1 MRFGF
6 WMPVF
11 GGWLRN
17 VEDEGM
23 PATFAYQRELA
34 QQADRTGWDV
44 TLIAELNLND
54 IKGPEADCL
63 EAWTTAAALAPLTE
77 RLELMTAV
85 RPNFRLPALVAKEA
99 ATVDRI
105 SNGRFTL
112 NVVSAW
118 WEEESSQYGGAWVK
132 HDERYAR
139 TEEFLA
145 VLKGMWTKDE
155 YTLEGRYYTIKK
167 ARLAPK
173 PVQKP
178 WPVLYAGGESP
189 AAKDLIAREC
199 DAYLMHGD
207 PPELLAGKIADM
219 RARRAQ
225 HPELPPLRFGVAA
238 YSVVRNT
245 DAEVKKEIA
254 RITDVHASARGYAS
268 YQEFIRGSQ
277 LETKVSLEDYSVSNR
292 GLRTG
297 LVGTPDQVAEN
308 IRELERIGIDLLLLQ
323 GIAAD
328 AGGTLYAAGLSGN
341 ICVVNGSGQL
351 TRVIP
356 VASGH
361 ALLGEL
367 FVNGQIYVADK
378 VRQRYGSRMRPYGP
392 TAFRGSAR
400 TALRSMPPAATST
413 WRTPATIGSSG
424 SP

>member
-34 QQADRTGWDV
+34 QQADRDGWDV

-77 RLELMTAV
+77 RLELMAAV

-99 ATVDRI
+99 ATIDRI

-118 WEEESSQYGGAWVK
+118 WEAEARQYGAAWIE

-145 VLKGMWTKDE
+145 VLKGMWTNEQFSLD
-155 YTLEGRYYTIKK
+155 GRYYTIKD
-167 ARLAPK
+167 AHLAPK

-178 WPVLYAGGESP
+178 WPTLYAGGESP

-207 PPELLAGKIADM
+207 PPEALAPKIEDM
-219 RARRAQ
+219 RARRAK
-225 HPELPPLRFGVAA
+225 HPELPPLRFGVAGYA
-238 YSVVRNT
+238 IVRSS
-245 DAEVKKEIA
+245 DAEVKREIA
-254 RITDVHASARGYAS
+254 RITDVRASARGYAS
-268 YQEFIRGSQ
+268 YQDFIKGSQ
-277 LETKVSLEDYSVSNR
+277 LETQISLEDYSVSNR

-297 LVGTPDQVAEN
+297 LVGTPEQVAEQVH
-308 IRELERIGIDLLLLQ
+308 ELGRIGIDLLLLQ
-323 GIAAD
+323 
-328 AGGTLYAAGLSGN
+328 S
-341 ICVVNGSGQL
+341 S
-351 TRVIP
+351 P
-356 VASGH
+356 
-361 ALLGEL
+361 
-367 FVNGQIYVADK
+367 
-378 VRQRYGSRMRPYGP
+378 QREEMQR
-392 TAFRGSAR
+392 F
-400 TALRSMPPAATST
+400 
-413 WRTPATIGSSG
+413 SSQVF
-424 SP
+424 PLVQA

>member
-1 MRFGF
+1 
-6 WMPVF
+6 
-11 GGWLRN
+11 
-17 VEDEGM
+17 M

-63 EAWTTAAALAPLTE
+63 EAWTTAAALAPLTT

-99 ATVDRI
+99 ATIDRI

-118 WEEESSQYGGAWVK
+118 WEAESRQYGAAWIE

-155 YTLEGRYYTIKK
+155 YSLDGRYYTIKN

-173 PVQKP
+173 PVQRP

-207 PPELLAGKIADM
+207 PPQVLAGKIEDM
-219 RARRAQ
+219 RARRAK
-225 HPELPPLRFGVAA
+225 HPELPQLHFGVAA
-238 YSVVRNT
+238 YAIVRSN
-245 DAEVKKEIA
+245 DAEVKKELA

-268 YQEFIRGSQ
+268 YQEFIKGSQ
-277 LETKVSLEDYSVSNR
+277 LETQVSLEDYSVSNR

-297 LVGTPDQVAEN
+297 LVGTPEKVADCV
-308 IRELERIGIDLLLLQ
+308 RQLERIGVDLLLLQ
-323 GIAAD
+323 SSPQREEMDRFAKEVFP
-328 AGGTLYAAGLSGN
+328 L
-341 ICVVNGSGQL
+341 
-351 TRVIP
+351 
-356 VASGH
+356 
-361 ALLGEL
+361 
-367 FVNGQIYVADK
+367 
-378 VRQRYGSRMRPYGP
+378 VR
-392 TAFRGSAR
+392 A
-400 TALRSMPPAATST
+400 
-413 WRTPATIGSSG
+413 
-424 SP
+424 

>member
-1 MRFGF
+1 
-6 WMPVF
+6 MPVF

-23 PATFAYQRELA
+23 PATFEYQRALA

-44 TLIAELNLND
+44 TLVAELNLND

-77 RLELMTAV
+77 RLELMAAV

-99 ATVDRI
+99 ATIDRI

-118 WEEESSQYGGAWVK
+118 WQAESDEYGGAWVQ

-145 VLKGMWTKDE
+145 VLKGMWTKE
-155 YTLEGRYYTIKK
+155 KFSLEGRYYKIKG
-167 ARLAPK
+167 AHLAPK

-178 WPVLYAGGESP
+178 WPTLYAGGESP

-207 PPELLAGKIADM
+207 PPEALAPKIEDM
-219 RARRAQ
+219 RARRAK
-225 HPELPPLRFGVAA
+225 HPELPPLRFGVAGYA
-238 YSVVRNT
+238 IVRNN

-254 RITDVHASARGYAS
+254 RITDVRASARGYAS
-268 YQEFIRGSQ
+268 YQDFIKGSQ
-277 LETKVSLEDYSVSNR
+277 LETTVSLEDYSVSNR

-297 LVGTPDQVAEN
+297 LVGTPQHVADQVRA
-308 IRELERIGIDLLLLQ
+308 LEHIGIDLLLLQ
-323 GIAAD
+323 SSPQREEMQRFSED
-328 AGGTLYAAGLSGN
+328 VFPL
-341 ICVVNGSGQL
+341 
-351 TRVIP
+351 
-356 VASGH
+356 
-361 ALLGEL
+361 
-367 FVNGQIYVADK
+367 
-378 VRQRYGSRMRPYGP
+378 VR
-392 TAFRGSAR
+392 A
-400 TALRSMPPAATST
+400 
-413 WRTPATIGSSG
+413 
-424 SP
+424 